1 MLGRQEQIPNYRCN
15 DHHTQKETQLLPF
28 MVQML
33 DSVSLKMKSCNKQ
46 KEQMLIAQSIYLIN
60 KTLVNMY
67 KLNKIEIRALIRLFL
82 HELSI
87 RRLETTSSRLL
98 PFMKELLDSVILK
111 LTPNNRRMNQQLIS
125 ESIYLI
131 NKTLANKLSRYEI
144 QSLIDDFLL
153 ELSINKKNA
162 SCNQPVQSNQPVLHC
177 NQPVQSN
184 TNLLP
189 FMQVMLDRVLLK
201 MSPTDKNK
209 NQQLIS
215 ECIYLTNKA
224 LVHKF
229 NRSEIQSLLR
239 SFLQE
244 LSTRFLKQN
253 PGYGKHEPRYTEKPK
268 PQNYC
273 RPNINH
279 PRPNINHCRPNIEEK
294 PECNDPPVST
304 TTTRFL
310 DNLSITI
317 PNDLCRF
324 LL

>member
-15 DHHTQKETQLLPF
+15 DHNYQKETQLLPF

-33 DSVSLKMKSCNKQ
+33 DSVALKMKSCNQQ

-67 KLNKIEIRALIRLFL
+67 KLNKTEIRALIRLFL

-87 RRLETTSSRLL
+87 RRLENASSRLL
-98 PFMKELLDSVILK
+98 PFMQQLLDSVILK
-111 LTPNNRRMNQQLIS
+111 LTPNNRQINQQLIS

-153 ELSINKKNA
+153 ELSIKKKNA
-162 SCNQPVQSNQPVLHC
+162 SCNQPVQSNQPVHC
-177 NQPVQSN
+177 NQPIQSN

-209 NQQLIS
+209 NQRLIS

-224 LVHKF
+224 LVNKF
-229 NRSEIQSLLR
+229 NRSEIQSLIR
-239 SFLQE
+239 NFLQE

-253 PGYGKHEPRYTEKPK
+253 PGYGKHEPRYNENPK

-279 PRPNINHCRPNIEEK
+279 PRPNIEEK
-294 PECNDPPVST
+294 PECKDPPVSTT

>member
-1 MLGRQEQIPNYRCN
+1 MQQ
-15 DHHTQKETQLLPF
+15 
-28 MVQML
+28 
-33 DSVSLKMKSCNKQ
+33 
-46 KEQMLIAQSIYLIN
+46 
-60 KTLVNMY
+60 
-67 KLNKIEIRALIRLFL
+67 
-82 HELSI
+82 
-87 RRLETTSSRLL
+87 
-98 PFMKELLDSVILK
+98 LLDSVILK
-111 LTPNNRRMNQQLIS
+111 LTPNNRQINQQLIS

-131 NKTLANKLSRYEI
+131 NKTLTNKLSRYEI

-153 ELSINKKNA
+153 ELSIKKKNA
-162 SCNQPVQSNQPVLHC
+162 SCNQHVPCSQPVQSNQPVLHC
-177 NQPVQSN
+177 NQLVPNNQK
-184 TNLLP
+184 LLP

-224 LVHKF
+224 LVNKL
-229 NRSEIQSLLR
+229 NRSEIQSLIR
-239 SFLQE
+239 NFLQE

-253 PGYGKHEPRYTEKPK
+253 PGYGKHEPRYNENPK

-279 PRPNINHCRPNIEEK
+279 PRPNIEEK
-294 PECNDPPVST
+294 PECNDPPVSTT

>member
-15 DHHTQKETQLLPF
+15 DHHYPKETQLLPF

-46 KEQMLIAQSIYLIN
+46 KEQMLISQSIYLIN
-60 KTLVNMY
+60 KTLINMY
-67 KLNKIEIRALIRLFL
+67 KLNRTEIRSLIRIFL

-98 PFMKELLDSVILK
+98 PFMQQLLDSVILK

-131 NKTLANKLSRYEI
+131 NKTLATKLSRDEI

-153 ELSINKKNA
+153 ELSIKKKNVP
-162 SCNQPVQSNQPVLHC
+162 CNQPVLHC
-177 NQPVQSN
+177 NQPVPPCNQSVPN
-184 TNLLP
+184 NQKLLP

-201 MSPTDKNK
+201 MSPTDKQK

-215 ECIYLTNKA
+215 ESIYLTNKA
-224 LVHKF
+224 LVNKI
-229 NRSEIQSLLR
+229 NRSEIQALIR
-239 SFLQE
+239 TFLQE

-253 PGYGKHEPRYTEKPK
+253 PGYGRQEENPK
-268 PQNYC
+268 PQNHC

-279 PRPNINHCRPNIEEK
+279 FRPNINHCRPNIEEK
-294 PECNDPPVST
+294 PECKDPPVSTT

-310 DNLSITI
+310 DNLSIKI
-317 PNDLCRF
+317 PNELCSF